1 MKQPSMLITTS
12 TRRGLRFFNA
22 SSASLLIVL
31 TVSLLGACASRGPT
45 DDASGLYGAI
55 YGPVDDK
62 DGESLVEDFS
72 PEVTE
77 RTADPLYNSERVVL
91 DDVDN
96 PLEISDPLES
106 VNRAMYSFNAQLD
119 RWLLMPVIGA
129 YQKVIPSFAR
139 KGVTNFFDN
148 LDDIR
153 TGINQVLQLRPRRAL
168 ETGGRFLTNTTL
180 GIAGLWDPAS
190 RFNIPKHDEDF
201 GQTLGH
207 YGVGP
212 GPYLVLPLFGPSG
225 LRDGAGRMVDA
236 GVLSLIDP
244 LDLNNHR
251 GRGYA
256 YYPLLIVDTRATTA
270 FEYFGTGS
278 PFEYELLRMLY
289 VKKRELDVVK

>member
-1 MKQPSMLITTS
+1 MNQLKTNSARRNVRTFS
-12 TRRGLRFFNA
+12 TGA
-22 SSASLLIVL
+22 LIVL
-31 TVSLLGACASRGPT
+31 VASLLGACAGKGPA

-55 YGPVDDK
+55 YGADSDTPA
-62 DGESLVEDFS
+62 EDFS

-96 PLEISDPLES
+96 PLAISDPLEPI
-106 VNRAMYSFNAQLD
+106 NRAMYSFNAQLD

-129 YQKVIPSFAR
+129 YEKVIPKFAR

-153 TGINQVLQLRPRRAL
+153 TGINQILQLRPKRAL

-180 GIAGLWDPAS
+180 GVAGLWDPAS

-201 GQTLGH
+201 GQTLGR

-244 LDLNNHR
+244 LDLNDHR

-256 YYPLLIVDTRATTA
+256 YYPLLIIDTRATTA

>member
-1 MKQPSMLITTS
+1 MIRQISYGSTSGEKFGSARAIT
-12 TRRGLRFFNA
+12 
-22 SSASLLIVL
+22 SLLVVL
-31 TVSLLGACASRGPT
+31 AALCLSACAGKGPV
-45 DDASGLYGAI
+45 DDAANLYGAI
-55 YGPVDDK
+55 YGEDD
-62 DGESLVEDFS
+62 ESIEEDFS
-72 PEVTE
+72 PEVTQ
-77 RTADPLYNSERVVL
+77 RTADPLYNSQRVVL
-91 DDVDN
+91 DDVEN
-96 PLEISDPLES
+96 PLEINDPIEPI
-106 VNRAMYSFNAQLD
+106 NRAMYSFNAQLD
-119 RWLLMPVIGA
+119 RWVLMPVIGA
-129 YQKVIPSFAR
+129 YQSVIPRFAR
-139 KGVTNFFDN
+139 RGVTNFFDN

-153 TGINQVLQLRPRRAL
+153 TGINQILQLRPRRAL
-168 ETGGRFLTNTTL
+168 QTGGRFITNTTI

-190 RFNIPKHDEDF
+190 RFNIPKYDEDF

-225 LRDGAGRMVDA
+225 LRDGVGRAVDA
-236 GVLSLIDP
+236 GILSLIDP
-244 LDLNNHR
+244 LDLNDHR

>member
-1 MKQPSMLITTS
+1 MTHSRTNARHRLHPLTT
-12 TRRGLRFFNA
+12 GLWI
-22 SSASLLIVL
+22 LLCVF
-31 TVSLLGACASRGPT
+31 LLSACAGKGPA
-45 DDASGLYGAI
+45 DDASGLYSAI
-55 YGPVDDK
+55 YGEDD
-62 DGESLVEDFS
+62 DLPEEDFS

-96 PLEISDPLES
+96 PLAISDPIEPF
-106 VNRAMYSFNAQLD
+106 NRAMYNFNAQLD
-119 RWLLMPVIGA
+119 RWVLMPVIGA
-129 YQKVIPSFAR
+129 YQKVIPRFAR
-139 KGVTNFFDN
+139 QGVTNFFDN

-153 TGINQVLQLRPRRAL
+153 TGINQVLQLRPKRAL
-168 ETGGRFLTNTTL
+168 QTTGRFLTNTTL
-180 GIAGLWDPAS
+180 GVAGLWDPAS

-225 LRDGAGRMVDA
+225 LRDGVGRAVDA
-236 GVLSLIDP
+236 GILSLIDP
-244 LDLNNHR
+244 LDLNGNS
-251 GRGYA
+251 GRGYV
-256 YYPLLIVDTRATTA
+256 YYPLLIIDTRATTA